1 MAGHAPP
8 AGRKAGA
15 GCGLTQ
21 RVGRPQEPDK
31 GTARQ
36 LSRES
41 DSQPFVPPPFYG
53 FYLFKGR
60 VG

>member
-41 DSQPFVPPPFYG
+41 DSQPFTP
-53 FYLFKGR
+53 LTILESILI
-60 VG
+60 